1 MERQLRPFFAPFSGA
16 ILGLALLLCLPVS
29 GWSASFSLNSDTLL
43 GVFSPNSKTAVP
55 GYEYLQVD
63 AGSLKDKG
71 LSFHA
76 YGWGR
81 VDFADSGYY
90 DSQSDGEL
98 LYGYLEYANALN
110 NFDLKVGR
118 QYIFEGIGNQSVDGA
133 RVAFDLS
140 PYFTVSAYGGQ
151 PVSLDS
157 EQGRSGDSTFGG
169 RIGNHFGSLYNL
181 GVSYKVV
188 NNNGTEQE
196 QKLGVDLNA
205 VLPFGAT
212 LSGFS
217 AYNLRTDGWGEHS
230 YELRFSV
237 ADFDFRPFF
246 SRFNYEDYFGTGVNS
261 ANPFLLLADTN
272 QTLTSYGTDI
282 LWRKIENWDM
292 GVKFKG
298 YHYDEGDTDATYY
311 YAGLLTWHG
320 EGLTQVGGELGRMDG
335 DLDRDRYLLAR
346 AYFYCDQVGKALPF
360 KFVTGDLVYA
370 YYDQDIYNE
379 DSSVFVSLG
388 VGSNFLKDK
397 LQLKLSGDYSA
408 DPYFDNDL
416 RGLLSARYTFDM

>member
-157 EQGRSGDSTFGG
+157 EQGRSGDCTFGG

>member
-1 MERQLRPFFAPFSGA
+1 MERQLRPLFAPFSGA

-118 QYIFEGIGNQSVDGA
+118 QYIFEGIGNQSIDGA

-151 PVSLDS
+151 PVALDS
-157 EQGRSGDSTFGG
+157 TQGRSGDSTFGG
-169 RIGNHFGSLYNL
+169 RIGNHFGSRYNL

-188 NNNGTEQE
+188 NNNGTEQD

-217 AYNLRTDGWGEHS
+217 SYNLRTDGWGEHS

-246 SRFNYEDYFGTGVNS
+246 EHFRYEDYFGTGVAS
-261 ANPFLLLADTN
+261 ASPFTLLATTDE
-272 QTLTSYGTDI
+272 TLTSYGTDI
-282 LWRKIENWDM
+282 LWRKFDNWDI
-292 GVKFKG
+292 GAKFKG
-298 YHYDEGDTDATYY
+298 YSYDKGTTDAAYY
-311 YAGLLTWHG
+311 YGGLLTWHG

-335 DLDRDRYLLAR
+335 DQDRDRYILTR
-346 AYFYCDQVGKALPF
+346 AYFYYDQLPKALPI

-370 YYDQDIYNE
+370 YYDQAIYNE
-379 DSSVFVSLG
+379 NNALFLSLG
-388 VGSNFLKDK
+388 VGQNFLKNK
-397 LQLKLSGDYSA
+397 LQVKLSGDYSS
-408 DPYFDNDL
+408 DPYYDSNL
-416 RGLLSARYTFDM
+416 RGMLTAKYTFDM